1 MPPALEH
8 RSPRADASGN
18 MAPLPDLRIAPR
30 LRPHLRA
37 GLPALVA
44 VALMLVWVIQNGGF
58 DASTWYWGALVL
70 LATFTAVFAGVFRGR
85 LTLSRPRAI
94 AIGLFAGYVAW
105 SYLSMLWSQY
115 PGIALDGSNRAL
127 LYLLIFTLLTAL
139 PWTKEAVLGALL
151 VFAGGV
157 GVVGMVLMVRLASGA
172 NVTDLFFGGRLVAPT
187 GYINSTAALFTMNA
201 LLCIVLAS
209 RRRLAGP
216 VRGLLIAFAT
226 VSLQLAT
233 IVQSRGWLF
242 TLPLI
247 ALAAIVI
254 VPDRLRVAG
263 AAVIPVL
270 AALIPVR
277 RLLHVYQS
285 GPSDPLRAL
294 ASHAARP
301 ALAMCVGAF
310 VIGTLLAWADTLYR
324 GRGLGR
330 AQRRALGSA
339 LALIGVAGVLAGGLV
354 VSKGHPFQ
362 FISRQWHGF
371 AHAEAA
377 YGSSHFTDVGSGR
390 YDFWRVA
397 LHAFER
403 HPIGGLGQDN
413 FGDYYL
419 TLGKTGEE
427 PSWTHSLELR
437 LLAHTGIVGFLLFG
451 GFLVAA
457 ASAAARTRRRGD
469 ADARLLAAALLMP
482 LVVWLIHGSLDWFW
496 EVPALSGP
504 ALGFLGAAGGFGTAL
519 GVVGGPARAGAP
531 ETSAEAPTAPL
542 GPEGRNRRRSRR
554 IPAPIGFAAGLVVL
568 ACLTVVLA
576 FPYLSAH
583 EVQVASR
590 ADSANPSAALNDLRL
605 AARLNPLSSDPG
617 RLAGAIALRNGRW
630 TLALRQFRKSLSAE
644 PGGWFAWLGA
654 GLAESALGEPE
665 QAHRDFTQ
673 AKRIN
678 ARQPAVA
685 DALQR
690 VYSKSPLSSEEAFK
704 LLVLL
709 Q

>member
-1 MPPALEH
+1 
-8 RSPRADASGN
+8 
-18 MAPLPDLRIAPR
+18 MAPLPDLSLFRLQPR

-44 VALMLVWVIQNGGF
+44 VALMLVWAIQNGGF

-85 LTLSRPRAI
+85 LRLSRASAI
-94 AIGLFAGYVAW
+94 AVGLFAAYVAW
-105 SYLSMLWSQY
+105 SYLSMLWAQY

-127 LYLLIFTLLTAL
+127 LYLLIFALLTAL
-139 PWTKEAVLGALL
+139 PWTKETVLGALL
-151 VFAGGV
+151 LFAGGV
-157 GVVGMVLMVRLASGA
+157 GVVGVVLMVRLASGA
-172 NVTDLFFGGRLVAPT
+172 NVAALFFGGRLVAPT
-187 GYINSTAALFTMNA
+187 GYINSTAALFTMDA
-201 LLCIVLAS
+201 LVCIVLAS
-209 RRRLAGP
+209 RRRLPGP
-216 VRGLLIAFAT
+216 VRGLLVAFAA

-242 TLPLI
+242 TLPII
-247 ALAAIVI
+247 ALVAIIV

-294 ASHAARP
+294 AIHAARP
-301 ALAMCVGAF
+301 ALAISIGAF
-310 VIGTLLAWADTLYR
+310 VLGTLLAWADSLYR

-330 AQRRALGSA
+330 TQRRVVGTA

-354 VSKGHPFQ
+354 VSKGDPFG

-371 AHAEAA
+371 AHAEAV

-390 YDFWRVA
+390 YDYWRVA
-397 LHAFER
+397 LHAFEH

-419 TLGKTGEE
+419 TMRRTGEE

-451 GFLVAA
+451 GFLVFALK
-457 ASAAARTRRRGD
+457 AAARARRNGD
-469 ADARLLAAALLMP
+469 ADTRLLTGALLLP
-482 LVVWLIHGSLDWFW
+482 LIVWLIHGSLDWFW
-496 EVPALSGP
+496 EVPALTAP
-504 ALGFLGAAGGFGTAL
+504 ALGFLGAAGGLGTAL
-519 GVVGGPARAGAP
+519 QAAPAAAPSAVGAP
-531 ETSAEAPTAPL
+531 AAQAAAP
-542 GPEGRNRRRSRR
+542 GGGEGRRRRRV
-554 IPAPIGFAAGLVVL
+554 PAPIAFAAGIITL

-590 ADSANPSAALNDLRL
+590 ADAANPTAALSDLRL
-605 AARLNPLSSDPG
+605 AAKLNPLSSDPG

-630 TLALRQFRKSLSAE
+630 TLALRQFRNSLSAE
-644 PGGWFAWLGA
+644 PGGWFSWLGA

-665 QAHRDFTQ
+665 QAHRDFVV

-678 ARQPAVA
+678 ARQPAIQ

-690 VYSKSPLSSEEAFK
+690 VFSKTPLTSDEAFK

>member
-1 MPPALEH
+1 
-8 RSPRADASGN
+8 
-18 MAPLPDLRIAPR
+18 MAPLPDPSLDPPILGSSRPNVGGSKLRFAPR

-44 VALMLVWVIQNGGF
+44 VALMLVWAIQNGGF

-70 LATFTAVFAGVFRGR
+70 LATFTAVFVGVLRGH
-85 LTLSRPRAI
+85 LEVSRASAI

-105 SYLSMLWSQY
+105 SYLSMTWAQY

-127 LYLLIFTLLTAL
+127 LYLLVFTLLTAL
-139 PWTKEAVLGALL
+139 PWTRETVVGALL
-151 VFAGGV
+151 LFAGGV
-157 GVVGMVLMVRLASGA
+157 GVVGLVLMVRLASGS
-172 NVTDLFFGGRLVAPT
+172 NVTALFFGGRLVAPT
-187 GYINSTAALFTMNA
+187 GYINSTAALFTMDA
-201 LLCIVLAS
+201 LVCIVLAA

-216 VRGLLIAFAT
+216 VRGLLVAFAA

-233 IVQSRGWLF
+233 IVESRGWLF
-242 TLPLI
+242 TLPII
-247 ALAAIVI
+247 ALVAILV

-263 AAVIPVL
+263 AAVIPLV

-294 ASHAARP
+294 AIHAARP

-310 VIGTLLAWADTLYR
+310 VVGTLLAWADSLYR

-330 AQRRALGSA
+330 TQRQAVGGA
-339 LALIGVAGVLAGGLV
+339 LALIGVAGVLAGGLA

-371 AHAEAA
+371 AHAEAV

-390 YDFWRVA
+390 YDYWRVA

-419 TLGKTGEE
+419 TMRNTGEE

-451 GFLVAA
+451 GFLIAA
-457 ASAAARTRRRGD
+457 VKAAARPRRHGD
-469 ADARLLAAALLMP
+469 ADARLLAGALLLP

-504 ALGFLGAAGGFGTAL
+504 ALGFLGAAGGLGTAL
-519 GVVGGPARAGAP
+519 AVAPEPTVPPTTRAG
-531 ETSAEAPTAPL
+531 
-542 GPEGRNRRRSRR
+542 RRLPRV
-554 IPAPIGFAAGLVVL
+554 PAPVGIATGLVVL
-568 ACLTVVLA
+568 ACLTVALA

-590 ADSANPSAALNDLRL
+590 ADATNPSAALKDLRL
-605 AARLNPLSSDPG
+605 AAKLNPLSSDPG

-630 TLALRQFRKSLSAE
+630 TLAVRQFRDSLSAE
-644 PGGWFAWLGA
+644 PGGWFSWLGA

-665 QAHRDFTQ
+665 QAHRDFVV
-673 AKRIN
+673 ARRIN
-678 ARQPAVA
+678 ARQPAVQ

-690 VYSKSPLSSEEAFK
+690 VFSKTPLTSDEAFK